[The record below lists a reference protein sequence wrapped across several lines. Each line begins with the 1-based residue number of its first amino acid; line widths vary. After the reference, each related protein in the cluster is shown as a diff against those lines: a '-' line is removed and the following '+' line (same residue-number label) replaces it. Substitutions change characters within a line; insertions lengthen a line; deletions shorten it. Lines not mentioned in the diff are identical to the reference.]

1 MAHDATTRH
10 RVPDDASALRPGA
23 ALGLYAAADFQL
35 EDGAS
40 ALSGDCPTIPQAL
53 WYFQRETI
61 AVAKPGRPLASFT
74 PRLSVADDLRSW
86 LAQRNAGS
94 ALEYPPLVWVAAPHL
109 VTGARLSSDASTL
122 ESPAGALRA
131 SLVPKIALNRSY
143 FDATSARFLNERTVR
158 ARGTID
164 DDAIAIRTLWPEDW
178 RIDRAPRDELPPGRP
193 PTLALRQRMRAE
205 PSGGARSP
213 FAVSTLWRRDAAPDR
228 VPPGL
233 AVLAFMVNGAQGDDD
248 EAHGGHFALVT
259 GRTDE
264 NGSMADWL
272 VNNFY
277 ALDSESEKGILAAP
291 VPLDNYLAD
300 LNSGQSW
307 YRPSHMLVLVL
318 TQDRA
323 AVLVQGALN
332 RVYNHFWRH
341 QLPYRHAS
349 MNCAGISVDLLRTL
363 GWSISARGPASRAT
377 AAFAFPYVAAKERSV
392 AKARIA
398 FDYLIEDLTRLMPA
412 AAFEECGAAALRL
425 AAQGWAKSSGCTAA
439 GPLARMV
446 GDDIESIVLVRFPQ
460 LPSSR
465 VFGDAPVV
473 TPWEFRGRMPV
484 EPQIVPV
491 PPRPLPDALRPRDV
505 VPVKRPASDYAAMFW
520 GTLLLVG
527 IPMFLYRR
535 LREWLSER
543 R

>member
-1 MAHDATTRH
+1 MARDATTRH
-10 RVPDDASALRPGA
+10 RAPDNAFALKPGV

-35 EDGAS
+35 EDGAT

-53 WYFQRETI
+53 WYFQHETI
-61 AVAKPGRPLASFT
+61 AVAKPGRPLASFA
-74 PRLSVADDLRSW
+74 PRTSVADDLKSW
-86 LAQRNAGS
+86 LAQRNAES
-94 ALEYPPLVWVAAPHL
+94 TLEYPPLVWVAAPHL

-122 ESPAGALRA
+122 VSPAGAFRA
-131 SLVPKIALNRSY
+131 SLVPKIPLNRSY
-143 FDATSARFLNERTVR
+143 FDATSAGFFNERTLR

-164 DDAIAIRTLWPEDW
+164 NDSIGIRTLWPEDW
-178 RIDRAPRDELPPGRP
+178 RIERAPSEELPPGMP
-193 PTLALRQRMRAE
+193 ATLGLRERMRAE

-213 FAVSTLWRRDAAPDR
+213 FAASTLWRRDAVPDR
-228 VPPGL
+228 VPPGRT
-233 AVLAFMVNGAQGDDD
+233 VLAFMVNGAQGDDD
-248 EAHGGHFALVT
+248 EAHGGHFAIVT
-259 GRTDE
+259 GRTDDD
-264 NGSMADWL
+264 GGMADWL

-318 TQDRA
+318 AQDRA
-323 AVLVQGALN
+323 AVLVQAALN

-349 MNCAGISVDLLRTL
+349 MNCAGISVDVLRAL
-363 GWSISARGPASRAT
+363 GWEIAVRGPAGRAA
-377 AAFAFPYVAAKERSV
+377 AAFSFPYVALKERSV
-392 AKARIA
+392 AKARVA
-398 FDYLIEDLTRLMPA
+398 FDYLVEDLTRLMPA

-425 AAQGWAKSSGCTAA
+425 AASGAGGSA
-439 GPLARMV
+439 GPLARMLA
-446 GDDIESIVLVRFPQ
+446 DDIESVVLVRFPQ

-473 TPWEFRGRMPV
+473 TPWEYRGRMPA
-484 EPQIVPV
+484 EPTIVPV
-491 PPRPLPDALRPRDV
+491 PPRPLPDALRARDL
-505 VPVKRPASDYAAMFW
+505 VPAKRPGSDYAAMFW
-520 GTLLLVG
+520 GTLLVVG

-535 LREWLSER
+535 VKEWRSR
-543 R
+543 RA